1 MFAALNGIRG
11 ETRPGQGSGL
21 MLVGDAAEETRRL
34 ALEKPGSV
42 SLVYMDPPFGTGQ
55 QFTARL
61 RVGEK
66 QWKTG
71 HGSLTVPSYQDALD
85 EKSYLELMR
94 RVLEA
99 SKTLLTEDGLIF
111 IHLDW
116 RMNAQVRLLAD
127 DIFGGKNF
135 INEIVWVY
143 ETGGRSKRFFSR
155 KHDVILLYA
164 KGPEYDLHIED
175 VASPRLGGP
184 SNHMKKHV
192 DEDGRVYRTITSGG
206 KVYKYY
212 DDEPVPPSDV
222 WTDVSHLQQK
232 DPQRQGYDTQ
242 KPLALLERIIKCASR
257 PGDTVLDPFSGSGT
271 ALEAA
276 RRLGR
281 DFIGIDLNPMC
292 AEYARRRAP
301 GQLSVFYPPRAS
313 GALLSAQAV
322 PGITSRAVYLNE
334 FVPEEGLPPE
344 AMGGFD
350 AVDSWAVGTVKEGVF
365 HVLDE
370 EIRSFR
376 TPAICG
382 ELHAPMDG
390 SLLAVR
396 VSDVLGRRSF
406 FLLEDGGAGA
416 SSNANPL

>member
-1 MFAALNGIRG
+1 MFEALNGIRG
-11 ETRPGQGSGL
+11 EVRPGQGSGL
-21 MLVGDAAEETRRL
+21 MLVGDAAEESRRL
-34 ALEKPGSV
+34 ALERPDSV
-42 SLVYMDPPFGTGQ
+42 SLIYMDPPFGTGQ

-71 HGSLTVPSYQDALD
+71 QGSITVPSYKDALD
-85 EKSYLELMR
+85 GESYMELMR

-99 SKTLLTEDGLIF
+99 SRTLLTDDGLVF

-116 RMNAQVRLLAD
+116 RMNAPVRLLAD
-127 DIFGGKNF
+127 EVFGEKNF

-164 KGPEYDLHIED
+164 KDAAYDLHIED
-175 VASPRLGGP
+175 VAAPRPGGP
-184 SNHMKKHV
+184 GNHMKKHV

-206 KVYKYY
+206 KVYRYY

-242 KPLALLERIIKCASR
+242 KPLALLERIVKCASR
-257 PGDTVLDPFSGSGT
+257 PGDTVMDPFCGSGT
-271 ALEAA
+271 LLEAA
-276 RRLGR
+276 FRLGR
-281 DFIGIDLNPMC
+281 GFIGIDSNPMC
-292 AEYARRRAP
+292 AEYARRRTQD
-301 GQLSVFYPPRAS
+301 GQLCVFYPPRSSSAR
-313 GALLSAQAV
+313 LSAQAV
-322 PGITSRAVYLNE
+322 SGITSRAVYLNE

-344 AMGGFD
+344 ALRGFD
-350 AVDSWAVGTVKEGVF
+350 AVDSWAVGTVKDGVF
-365 HVLDE
+365 YTLDE

-376 TPAICG
+376 TPGLKG
-382 ELHAPMDG
+382 ELYAPMGDEP
-390 SLLAVR
+390 LAVR

-406 FLLEDGGAGA
+406 FLLDNEGG
-416 SSNANPL
+416 SVS